1 MNSQRQNLKPR
12 NGQCG
17 MTIIELMIAIAV
29 LFVGMVVSLIFIN
42 VAMGSNFR
50 NRQGS
55 NSTAIS
61 QMLVEKIMSVG
72 ANVSPTLTI
81 NDCAGNPHN
90 INTAGAPGPTGS
102 GGSLA
107 ANGDIDFTQA
117 PGSANDPA
125 GYYMLF
131 TDCGTNSR
139 QIVYDVRWNIQTP
152 TADTKLITVSTRMSK
167 AGNDLKMYSPPAT
180 VRSLLGP

>member
-1 MNSQRQNLKPR
+1 MNFPRQNPKPR
-12 NGQCG
+12 NGESG
-17 MTIIELMIAIAV
+17 MTLIELMCAIAV

-42 VAMGSNFR
+42 VAMGSNFS

-61 QMLVEKIMSVG
+61 QMMVEKIMSVG

-81 NDCAGNPHN
+81 NDCAGNAHN
-90 INTAGAPGPTGS
+90 INTLGTPGPTGT
-102 GGSLA
+102 GGSLN

-117 PGSANDPA
+117 RGGAGDPV

-131 TDCGTNSR
+131 TDCGTNGR

-152 TADTKLITVSTRMSK
+152 TVDTKLITVSTRMSN
-167 AGNDLKMYSPPAT
+167 AGNDLKMYSPPVT
-180 VRSLLGP
+180 IRSLLGP

>member
-1 MNSQRQNLKPR
+1 
-12 NGQCG
+12 
-17 MTIIELMIAIAV
+17 MTLIELMCAIAV

-42 VAMGSNFR
+42 VALGSNFK

-61 QMLVEKIMSVG
+61 QMMVEKIMSVG

-81 NDCAGNPHN
+81 NDCAGNAHT
-90 INTAGAPGPTGS
+90 INTLGAPGPAGL
-102 GGSLA
+102 GGSLI

-117 PGSANDPA
+117 PGGAGDPV

-131 TDCGTNSR
+131 TDCGTNGR

-152 TADTKLITVSTRMSK
+152 TVDTKLITVSTRMSN
-167 AGNDLKMYSPPAT
+167 AGNDLKMYSPPVT

>member
-1 MNSQRQNLKPR
+1 MNCRKQNPR
-12 NGQCG
+12 PRSSDAGF
-17 MTIIELMIAIAV
+17 TLIELMIAIAV
-29 LFVGMVVSLIFIN
+29 LMVGLVVTLIFIT

-55 NSTAIS
+55 NATAIS
-61 QMLVEKIMSVG
+61 QMMVEKIMSVG

-90 INTAGAPGPTGS
+90 INTTGAPGPTGL
-102 GGSLA
+102 GGSLN

-117 PGSANDPA
+117 PGSAGDPV

-131 TDCGTNSR
+131 TDCGTNGR
-139 QIVYDVRWNIQTP
+139 QIVYDVRWNVQTP
-152 TADTKLITVSTRMSK
+152 TVDTKLITVSTRMSN
-167 AGNDLKMYSPPAT
+167 AGNDLKMYSPAVT
-180 VRSLLGP
+180 VRSMLGP